1 MITSFLICLFFYFLG
16 SIPVTYLVLLRVKKI
31 NILKTE
37 YKHSGVSNLYK
48 YSSKKILLFVLFC
61 DVIIKGFIP
70 AYIIKNFTDLDLFII
85 IFLIIGHNWSF
96 FIKLRGGKGLTVSLG
111 ILAAISTEVFISII
125 ILFLIFWISRRKKD
139 SSVPWIV
146 SIVIVNFVAYFDHF
160 FFGLFY
166 KNLSNEYIYSIFLI
180 LLLLLFRRSL
190 GNYTFNNFSRSI
202 LFSRIF
208 FDREKR

>member
-16 SIPVTYLVLLRVKKI
+16 SIPITYLVLLRVKKI
-31 NILKTE
+31 NILNTE

-48 YSSKKILLFVLFC
+48 YSSKKILLFVLFG

-70 AYIIKNFTDLDLFII
+70 TYIIKNFTGLDLFII
-85 IFLIIGHNWSF
+85 IFLIIGHNWSL

-125 ILFLIFWISRRKKD
+125 ILFLIFWISRRKND
-139 SSVPWIV
+139 SSAPWIL
-146 SIVIVNFVAYFDHF
+146 SIVIVNLVVYFDHF
-160 FFGLFY
+160 YFGLFY

-190 GNYTFNNFSRSI
+190 GNYTFTNLNRSI

>member
-16 SIPVTYLVLLRVKKI
+16 SIPITYLVLLRVKKI

-48 YSSKKILLFVLFC
+48 YSSKKILLFVLFG

-70 AYIIKNFTDLDLFII
+70 TYIIKNFTGLDLFII
-85 IFLIIGHNWSF
+85 SFLIIGHNWSF

-111 ILAAISTEVFISII
+111 ILAAISSEVFISII
-125 ILFLIFWISRRKKD
+125 ILFLIFWISRRKND
-139 SSVPWIV
+139 SSAPWIV
-146 SIVIVNFVAYFDHF
+146 SIVIVNFVVYFDHF
-160 FFGLFY
+160 YFGLFY

-190 GNYTFNNFSRSI
+190 GNYTFTNLNRSI

>member
-16 SIPVTYLVLLRVKKI
+16 SIPITYLVLLRLKKI

-37 YKHSGVSNLYK
+37 YQHSGVSNLYK
-48 YSSKKILLFVLFC
+48 YSSKKILLFVLFG

-70 AYIIKNFTDLDLFII
+70 TYIIKNFTGLDLFII

-111 ILAAISTEVFISII
+111 ILAAISSEVFISII
-125 ILFLIFWISRRKKD
+125 ILFLIFWILRSKND
-139 SSVPWIV
+139 SSAPWIV
-146 SIVIVNFVAYFDHF
+146 SIVMVNFFVYFDHF
-160 FFGLFY
+160 YFGLFY

-190 GNYTFNNFSRSI
+190 GNYTFTNLNRSI

>member
-16 SIPVTYLVLLRVKKI
+16 SIPITYLVLIRVKKI

-48 YSSKKILLFVLFC
+48 YSSKKILLFVLFG

-70 AYIIKNFTDLDLFII
+70 TYIIKNFTGLDLFII
-85 IFLIIGHNWSF
+85 SFLIIGHNWSF

-111 ILAAISTEVFISII
+111 ILAAISSEVFISII
-125 ILFLIFWISRRKKD
+125 ILFLIFWISRRKND
-139 SSVPWIV
+139 SSAPWIV
-146 SIVIVNFVAYFDHF
+146 SIVIVNFVVYFDHF
-160 FFGLFY
+160 YFGLFY

-190 GNYTFNNFSRSI
+190 GNYTFTNLNRSI

>member
-1 MITSFLICLFFYFLG
+1 MLTFFFAFIFYSLG
-16 SIPVTYLVLLRVKKI
+16 SIPITFLVLIKQKKI
-31 NILKTE
+31 NILESE

-48 YSSKKILLFVLFC
+48 YSSKKVILFVLFG

-70 AYIIKNFTDLDLFII
+70 AYIIKNFSDLSLFII

-96 FIKLRGGKGLTVSLG
+96 LIKFRGGKGLTVSLG
-111 ILAAISTEVFISII
+111 ILAAISIEVFTLIL
-125 ILFLIFWISRRKKD
+125 ILFLIFWISQRMND
-139 SSVPWIV
+139 SSLPWILAFLIV
-146 SIVIVNFVAYFDHF
+146 NSIVFLDHF
-160 FFGLFY
+160 YLKLFY

-190 GNYTFNNFSRSI
+190 GNYTLKNLDRRI

>member
-16 SIPVTYLVLLRVKKI
+16 SIPITYLVLLRVKKI

-48 YSSKKILLFVLFC
+48 YSSKKILLFVLFG

-70 AYIIKNFTDLDLFII
+70 TYIIKNFTGLDLFII

-111 ILAAISTEVFISII
+111 ILAAISSEVFISII
-125 ILFLIFWISRRKKD
+125 ILFLIFLISRRKND
-139 SSVPWIV
+139 SSAPWIV
-146 SIVIVNFVAYFDHF
+146 SIVIVNFVVYFDHF
-160 FFGLFY
+160 YFGLFY

-190 GNYTFNNFSRSI
+190 GNYTFTNLNRSI

>member
-16 SIPVTYLVLLRVKKI
+16 SIPITYLVLLRVKKI

-48 YSSKKILLFVLFC
+48 YSSKKILLFVLFG

-70 AYIIKNFTDLDLFII
+70 TYILKNFTGLDLFII

-111 ILAAISTEVFISII
+111 ILAAISSEVFISII
-125 ILFLIFWISRRKKD
+125 ILFLIFWISRRKND
-139 SSVPWIV
+139 SSAPWIV
-146 SIVIVNFVAYFDHF
+146 SIVIVDFVVYFDHF
-160 FFGLFY
+160 YFGLFY

-190 GNYTFNNFSRSI
+190 GNYTFTNLNRSI

>member
-16 SIPVTYLVLLRVKKI
+16 SIPITYLVLLRVKKI

-48 YSSKKILLFVLFC
+48 YSSKKILLFVLFG

-70 AYIIKNFTDLDLFII
+70 TYILKNFTGLDLFII

-111 ILAAISTEVFISII
+111 ILAAISSEVFISII
-125 ILFLIFWISRRKKD
+125 ILFLIFWISRRKND
-139 SSVPWIV
+139 SSAPWIV
-146 SIVIVNFVAYFDHF
+146 SIVIVNFVVYFDHF
-160 FFGLFY
+160 YFGLFY

-190 GNYTFNNFSRSI
+190 GNYTFTNLNRSI

>member
-16 SIPVTYLVLLRVKKI
+16 SIPITYLVLLRVKKI

-48 YSSKKILLFVLFC
+48 YSSKKILLFVLFG

-70 AYIIKNFTDLDLFII
+70 TYIIKNFTGLDLFII

-111 ILAAISTEVFISII
+111 ILAAISSEVFISII
-125 ILFLIFWISRRKKD
+125 ILFLIFWISRRKND
-139 SSVPWIV
+139 SSAPWIV
-146 SIVIVNFVAYFDHF
+146 SIVIVDFVVYFDHF
-160 FFGLFY
+160 YFGLFY

-190 GNYTFNNFSRSI
+190 GNYTFTNLNRSI

>member
-1 MITSFLICLFFYFLG
+1 MITYFLICLFFYFLG
-16 SIPVTYLVLLRVKKI
+16 SIPITYLVLLRVKKI

-48 YSSKKILLFVLFC
+48 YSSKKILLFVLFG

-70 AYIIKNFTDLDLFII
+70 TYIIKNFTGLDLFII

-111 ILAAISTEVFISII
+111 ILAAISSEVFISII
-125 ILFLIFWISRRKKD
+125 ILFLIFWISRRKND
-139 SSVPWIV
+139 SSAPWIV
-146 SIVIVNFVAYFDHF
+146 SIVIVNFVVYFDHF
-160 FFGLFY
+160 YFGLFY

-190 GNYTFNNFSRSI
+190 GNYTFTNLNRSI

>member
-16 SIPVTYLVLLRVKKI
+16 SIPITYLVLLRIKKI

-37 YKHSGVSNLYK
+37 FKHSGVSNLYK
-48 YSSKKILLFVLFC
+48 YSSKKILLFVLFG

-70 AYIIKNFTDLDLFII
+70 TYIIKNFTGLDLFII

-111 ILAAISTEVFISII
+111 ILAAISSEVFISII
-125 ILFLIFWISRRKKD
+125 ILFLIFWISRRKND
-139 SSVPWIV
+139 SSAPWIV
-146 SIVIVNFVAYFDHF
+146 SIVIVNFVVYFDHF
-160 FFGLFY
+160 YFGLFY

-190 GNYTFNNFSRSI
+190 GNYTFTNLNRSI

>member
-1 MITSFLICLFFYFLG
+1 MLTSFLISLFFYFLG
-16 SIPVTYLVLLRVKKI
+16 SIPITYLFLLRVKKV

-85 IFLIIGHNWSF
+85 IFLIIGHNWSL

-111 ILAAISTEVFISII
+111 ILAAISTEVFI
-125 ILFLIFWISRRKKD
+125 
-139 SSVPWIV
+139 
-146 SIVIVNFVAYFDHF
+146 
-160 FFGLFY
+160 
-166 KNLSNEYIYSIFLI
+166 
-180 LLLLLFRRSL
+180 
-190 GNYTFNNFSRSI
+190 
-202 LFSRIF
+202 
-208 FDREKR
+208 

>member
-48 YSSKKILLFVLFC
+48 YSSKKILLFVLFG

-70 AYIIKNFTDLDLFII
+70 TYIIKNFTGLDLFII

-111 ILAAISTEVFISII
+111 ILAAISSEVFISII
-125 ILFLIFWISRRKKD
+125 ILFLIFWISRRKND
-139 SSVPWIV
+139 SSAPWIV
-146 SIVIVNFVAYFDHF
+146 SIVIVNFVVYFDHF
-160 FFGLFY
+160 YFGLFY

-190 GNYTFNNFSRSI
+190 GNYTFTNLNRSI

>member
-16 SIPVTYLVLLRVKKI
+16 SIPITYLVLLRLKKI

-37 YKHSGVSNLYK
+37 YQHSGVSNLYK
-48 YSSKKILLFVLFC
+48 YSSKKILLFVLFG
-61 DVIIKGFIP
+61 DVIIKGFFP
-70 AYIIKNFTDLDLFII
+70 TYIIKNFTDLDLFII

-125 ILFLIFWISRRKKD
+125 ILFLIFWISRRKND
-139 SSVPWIV
+139 SSAPWIV
-146 SIVIVNFVAYFDHF
+146 SIVIVNFVVYFDHF
-160 FFGLFY
+160 YFGLFY

-190 GNYTFNNFSRSI
+190 GNYTFTNLNRSI

>member
-1 MITSFLICLFFYFLG
+1 MLTFFFAFIFYSLG
-16 SIPVTYLVLLRVKKI
+16 SIPITFLVLIKQKKI
-31 NILKTE
+31 NILESE

-48 YSSKKILLFVLFC
+48 YSSKKVILFVLFG

-70 AYIIKNFTDLDLFII
+70 AYIIKNFSDLSLFII

-96 FIKLRGGKGLTVSLG
+96 LIKFRGGKGLTVSLG
-111 ILAAISTEVFISII
+111 ILAAISIEVFILIL
-125 ILFLIFWISRRKKD
+125 ILFLIFWISQRMND
-139 SSVPWIV
+139 SSLPWILAFLIV
-146 SIVIVNFVAYFDHF
+146 NSIVFLDHF
-160 FFGLFY
+160 YLELFY

-190 GNYTFNNFSRSI
+190 GNYTLKNLDRSI

>member
-16 SIPVTYLVLLRVKKI
+16 SIPITYLVLLRVKKI

-48 YSSKKILLFVLFC
+48 YSSKKILLFVLFG
-61 DVIIKGFIP
+61 DVIIKGFFP
-70 AYIIKNFTDLDLFII
+70 TYIIKNFTDLDLFII

-125 ILFLIFWISRRKKD
+125 ILFLIFWISRRKND
-139 SSVPWIV
+139 SSAPWIV
-146 SIVIVNFVAYFDHF
+146 SIVIVNFVVYLDHF
-160 FFGLFY
+160 YFGLFY

-190 GNYTFNNFSRSI
+190 GNYTFTNLNRSI

>member
-16 SIPVTYLVLLRVKKI
+16 SIPITYLVLLRVKKI
-31 NILKTE
+31 NILNTE

-48 YSSKKILLFVLFC
+48 YSSKKILLFVLFG

-70 AYIIKNFTDLDLFII
+70 TYIIKNFTGLDLFII

-111 ILAAISTEVFISII
+111 ILAAISSEVFISII
-125 ILFLIFWISRRKKD
+125 ILFLIFWISRRKND
-139 SSVPWIV
+139 SSAPWIV
-146 SIVIVNFVAYFDHF
+146 SIVIVNFVVYFDHF
-160 FFGLFY
+160 YFGLFY

-190 GNYTFNNFSRSI
+190 GNYTFTNLNRSI

>member
-16 SIPVTYLVLLRVKKI
+16 SIPITYLVLLRVKKI
-31 NILKTE
+31 NILNTE

-48 YSSKKILLFVLFC
+48 YSSKKILLFVLFG

-70 AYIIKNFTDLDLFII
+70 TYIIKNFTGLDLFII

-111 ILAAISTEVFISII
+111 ILAAISSEVFISII
-125 ILFLIFWISRRKKD
+125 ILFLIFWISRRKND
-139 SSVPWIV
+139 SSAPWIL
-146 SIVIVNFVAYFDHF
+146 SIVIVNLVVYFDHF
-160 FFGLFY
+160 YFGLFY

-190 GNYTFNNFSRSI
+190 GNYTFTNLNRSI

>member
-1 MITSFLICLFFYFLG
+1 MLTSFLISLFFYFLG
-16 SIPVTYLVLLRVKKI
+16 SIPITYLFLLRVKKV

-48 YSSKKILLFVLFC
+48 YSSKKILLFVLFG

-70 AYIIKNFTDLDLFII
+70 TYIIKNFTDLDLFII

-125 ILFLIFWISRRKKD
+125 ILFLIFWISRRKND
-139 SSVPWIV
+139 SSAPWIV
-146 SIVIVNFVAYFDHF
+146 SIVIVNFVVYFDHF
-160 FFGLFY
+160 YFGLFY

-190 GNYTFNNFSRSI
+190 GNYTFTNLNRSI

>member
-1 MITSFLICLFFYFLG
+1 MLTFFFAFIFYSLG
-16 SIPVTYLVLLRVKKI
+16 SIPITFLVLIKQKKI
-31 NILKTE
+31 NILESE

-48 YSSKKILLFVLFC
+48 YSSKKVILFVLFG

-70 AYIIKNFTDLDLFII
+70 AYIIKNFSDLSLFII

-96 FIKLRGGKGLTVSLG
+96 LIKFRGGKGLTVSLG
-111 ILAAISTEVFISII
+111 ILAAISIEVFILIL
-125 ILFLIFWISRRKKD
+125 ILFLIFWISQRMND
-139 SSVPWIV
+139 SSLPWILAFLIV
-146 SIVIVNFVAYFDHF
+146 NSIVFLDHF
-160 FFGLFY
+160 YLKLFY

-190 GNYTFNNFSRSI
+190 GNYTLKNLDRSI

>member
-1 MITSFLICLFFYFLG
+1 MG
-16 SIPVTYLVLLRVKKI
+16 SIPITYLVLLRVKKI

-48 YSSKKILLFVLFC
+48 YSSKKILLFVLFG

-70 AYIIKNFTDLDLFII
+70 TYIIKNFTGLDLLII

-111 ILAAISTEVFISII
+111 ILAAISSEVFISII
-125 ILFLIFWISRRKKD
+125 ILFLIFWISRRKND
-139 SSVPWIV
+139 SSAPWIV
-146 SIVIVNFVAYFDHF
+146 SIVIVNFVVYFDHF
-160 FFGLFY
+160 YFGLFY

-190 GNYTFNNFSRSI
+190 GNYTFTNLNRSI